1 MADEPL
7 LLDTCAFLDWALG
20 APMATRVV
28 SELESTA
35 REGRVFLSPL
45 SVQETMRLSEKGR
58 LVLKPTALS
67 WTQRAIRTMRLSE
80 LSFTWDAALEAG
92 VLSDVNGDPIDRGLL
107 GAAIAAALTLV
118 TRDEDLLDSAKRKG
132 VRALDTRPGRTR

>member
-20 APMATRVV
+20 GPMAKRVV
-28 SELESTA
+28 SELEA
-35 REGRVFLSPL
+35 AAHEGRVFLSPL

-67 WTQRAIRTMRLSE
+67 WTRRAIRTMRLSE

-92 VLSDVNGDPIDRGLL
+92 VLSDVNGDPVDRGLL
-107 GAAIAAALTLV
+107 GTAIAAALTLV
-118 TRDEDLLDSAKRKG
+118 TRDEDLLEAAKRKG
-132 VRALDTRPGRTR
+132 VHAMDTRP

>member
-20 APMATRVV
+20 GAMAKSVV
-28 SELESTA
+28 SELERAA

-58 LVLKPTALS
+58 LVLNPTALS
-67 WTQRAIRTMRLSE
+67 WTQRAIRKMRFSE
-80 LSFTWDAALEAG
+80 LRFTWDAALEAG
-92 VLSDVNGDPIDRGLL
+92 ALVDVNGDPVDRGLL
-107 GAAIAAALTLV
+107 GAAIAGSFTLV
-118 TRDEDLLDSAKRKG
+118 TRDEDLLRAAKHKG
-132 VRALDTRPGRTR
+132 VQAIDTRA